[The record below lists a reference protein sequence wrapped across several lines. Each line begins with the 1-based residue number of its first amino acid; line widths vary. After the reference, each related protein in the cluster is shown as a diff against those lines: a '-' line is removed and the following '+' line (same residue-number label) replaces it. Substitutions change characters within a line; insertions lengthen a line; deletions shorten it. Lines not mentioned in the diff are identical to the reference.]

1 MTLQE
6 ALQELADEVKKLLN
20 IRIRKYGVNPKTGTN
35 TLKGSELEA
44 SIQVATTSDGIVLQI
59 ADYWEYVSLGWHR
72 TGRFPNTMS
81 KFVKNI
87 DDWVR
92 RKGIRLGNLTQ
103 AQIVFII
110 IRNIMNLGLRERP
123 FMIYNQEGDLTEMIP
138 ELQEYMDK
146 WFDELF
152 DVIMNDIDNYFNK

>member
-6 ALQELADEVKKLLN
+6 ALQELANEVKKLLN

-59 ADYWEYVSLGWHR
+59 ADYWEYVALGWHR

-81 KFVKNI
+81 KFIKNV

-92 RKGIRLGNLTQ
+92 RKGIRLGNMTQ
-103 AQIVFII
+103 AQMVFII

-152 DVIMNDIDNYFNK
+152 DTIMIDIDNYFNK

>member
-6 ALQELADEVKKLLN
+6 ALQELANEVKKLLN

-59 ADYWEYVSLGWHR
+59 ADYWEYVALGWHR

-81 KFVKNI
+81 KFIKNV

-92 RKGIRLGNLTQ
+92 RKGIRLGNMTQ
-103 AQIVFII
+103 AQMVFIM

-146 WFDELF
+146 WFDDLF
-152 DVIMNDIDNYFNK
+152 DAIMNDIDNYFNK

>member
-6 ALQELADEVKKLLN
+6 ALQELANEVKKLLN

-59 ADYWEYVSLGWHR
+59 ADYWEYVALGWHR

-81 KFVKNI
+81 KFIKNV

-92 RKGIRLGNLTQ
+92 RKGIRLGNMTQ
-103 AQIVFII
+103 AQMVFIM

-152 DVIMNDIDNYFNK
+152 DAIMIDIDNYFNK

>member
-6 ALQELADEVKKLLN
+6 ALQELANEVKKLLN

-59 ADYWEYVSLGWHR
+59 ADYWEYVALGWHR

-81 KFVKNI
+81 KFIKNV

-92 RKGIRLGNLTQ
+92 RKGIRLGNMTQ
-103 AQIVFII
+103 AQMVFIM

-152 DVIMNDIDNYFNK
+152 DAIMNDIDNYFNK

>member
-6 ALQELADEVKKLLN
+6 ALQELANEVKKLLN

-59 ADYWEYVSLGWHR
+59 ADYWEYVALGWHR

-81 KFVKNI
+81 KFIKNV

-92 RKGIRLGNLTQ
+92 RKGIRLGNMTQ
-103 AQIVFII
+103 AQMVFII

-152 DVIMNDIDNYFNK
+152 DAIMIDIDNYFNK